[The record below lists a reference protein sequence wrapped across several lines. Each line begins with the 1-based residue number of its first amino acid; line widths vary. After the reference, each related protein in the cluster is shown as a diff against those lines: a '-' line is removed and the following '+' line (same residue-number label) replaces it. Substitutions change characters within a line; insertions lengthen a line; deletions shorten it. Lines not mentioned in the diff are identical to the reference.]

1 VCQIK
6 DSPCH
11 DEGAVYTVKPGTT
24 PGSFEFDGNK
34 VVGGQETFMG
44 VLECKLGSESDSLV
58 CHQDDA
64 AVWTWK
70 LQGDSM
76 HGTLMYRRQLYRKIA
91 LTRAK

>member
-1 VCQIK
+1 
-6 DSPCH
+6 
-11 DEGAVYTVKPGTT
+11 
-24 PGSFEFDGNK
+24 
-34 VVGGQETFMG
+34 MG

-76 HGTLMYRRQLYRKIA
+76 HGTLMYRGQLYRKIA